1 MLGPRIK
8 TDELTLNEE
17 IEILS
22 AELEIDFLDN
32 NLEYDEYHIIFPE
45 E

>member
-8 TDELTLNEE
+8 SNELTINEE

-22 AELEIDFLDN
+22 AEFENEFLDKDT
-32 NLEYDEYHIIFPE
+32 EYDEYHIIFPE